1 MLLPFLALAP
11 SVPEMSSVRTREVV
25 GHVARTEMQCVVS
38 LPRSVIRSASDA
50 LPVQLQEMA
59 ASSAHRSQAISLVMA
74 ALAQDG
80 VLHEAN
86 NA

>member
-1 MLLPFLALAP
+1 
-11 SVPEMSSVRTREVV
+11 MSSVRTREVV

-38 LPRSVIRSASDA
+38 LPRSVIHSASDV

-59 ASSAHRSQAISLVMA
+59 ASSAPRSQAFSLVMA
-74 ALAQDG
+74 THAQDG

>member
-1 MLLPFLALAP
+1 MQSVVFLPL
-11 SVPEMSSVRTREVV
+11 
-25 GHVARTEMQCVVS
+25 
-38 LPRSVIRSASDA
+38 SVIRFASDV

-59 ASSAHRSQAISLVMA
+59 TSSASRNQAFSLVMA
-74 ALAQDG
+74 THAQYG

>member
-1 MLLPFLALAP
+1 MLLPFLVLAP

-25 GHVARTEMQCVVS
+25 GHVARTEMQSVVF
-38 LPRSVIRSASDA
+38 LPLSVIRSASDV

-59 ASSAHRSQAISLVMA
+59 TSSASRNQAFSLVMA
-74 ALAQDG
+74 THAQYG